1 MKPIDELTFIDDYMF
16 GEVMKSKE
24 ICIGVLERLTGL
36 EIEDIEYPELQKSLK
51 PGDET
56 HGIRLDV
63 YVKNRDAV
71 YDIELQNK
79 HYNALGKRMRFY
91 QSLIDADSLLKGADY
106 EALPKT
112 IIIFICTTDP
122 FSLGLPKYTFRTTCA
137 ESDMLNLDD
146 NAEKIIYNA
155 SAYADVSNSELG
167 AFLRFVSEDKS
178 SDSFTEKLKER
189 VYGIKADEI
198 FRKEYMGMG
207 IWESDIRKEA
217 VKEGYE
223 AGVAQGMELGME
235 QGIAQGLEQ
244 GLERGIEQGG
254 YNAKIEDAKA
264 MLADGMDINL
274 IAKYTGLTVETIKAE
289 LG

>member
-51 PGDET
+51 PGYET

-63 YVKNRDAV
+63 YVKNRDTV

-91 QSLIDADSLLKGADY
+91 QSLIDADSLLKGTDY
-106 EALPKT
+106 EDLPRT

-122 FSLGLPKYTFRTTCA
+122 FKLGLPKYTFRTTCA
-137 ESDMLNLDD
+137 ESDMPNLDD

-155 SAYADVSNSELG
+155 SAYADVSDRELG
-167 AFLRFVSEDKS
+167 AFLRFVSEDRTT
-178 SDSFTEKLKER
+178 DCFTEKLKER

-198 FRKEYMGMG
+198 FRKEYMSMG

-217 VKEGYE
+217 TKEGYE
-223 AGVAQGMELGME
+223 AGVAKGVE
-235 QGIAQGLEQ
+235 QGLAQGLEQ
-244 GLERGIEQGG
+244 GI
-254 YNAKIEDAKA
+254 YKKSVDAAKA
-264 MLADGMDINL
+264 MLADGMDVNL
-274 IAKYTGLTVETIKAE
+274 VAKYTGLSVETIKAE

>member
-51 PGDET
+51 PGYET

-91 QSLIDADSLLKGADY
+91 QSLIDADSLLKGTDY
-106 EALPKT
+106 EDLSRT

-122 FSLGLPKYTFRTTCA
+122 FSLGLPKYTFKTTCA
-137 ESDMLNLDD
+137 ESDSLNLDD
-146 NAEKIIYNA
+146 NVEKIIYNA
-155 SAYADVSNSELG
+155 SKYEGV
-167 AFLRFVSEDKS
+167 EDK
-178 SDSFTEKLKER
+178 DLKAKEKSFASFYVFPRSGK
-189 VYGIKADEI
+189 
-198 FRKEYMGMG
+198 
-207 IWESDIRKEA
+207 WEPCDQ
-217 VKEGYE
+217 VK
-223 AGVAQGMELGME
+223 
-235 QGIAQGLEQ
+235 
-244 GLERGIEQGG
+244 
-254 YNAKIEDAKA
+254 
-264 MLADGMDINL
+264 
-274 IAKYTGLTVETIKAE
+274 T
-289 LG
+289 

>member
-51 PGDET
+51 PGYET

-63 YVKNRDAV
+63 YVKNRDTV

-91 QSLIDADSLLKGADY
+91 QSLIDADSLLKGTDY
-106 EALPKT
+106 EDLPRT

-122 FSLGLPKYTFRTTCA
+122 FSLGLPKYTFRTTCK

-155 SAYADVSNSELG
+155 SAYADVSDRELG

-189 VYGIKADEI
+189 VYGIKTDEI

-217 VKEGYE
+217 TKEGYE
-223 AGVAQGMELGME
+223 AGIAKGLE

-244 GLERGIEQGG
+244 GLTQGLERGIEQGI
-254 YNAKIEDAKA
+254 YKKSIEDAKA
-264 MLADGMDINL
+264 MLADNMDVNL
-274 IAKYTGLTVETIKAE
+274 VAKYTGLSVETIESE

>member
-1 MKPIDELTFIDDYMF
+1 MF

-51 PGDET
+51 PGYET

-91 QSLIDADSLLKGADY
+91 QSLIDADSLLKGTDY
-106 EALPKT
+106 EDLPRT

-122 FSLGLPKYTFRTTCA
+122 FKLGLPKYTFRTTCA

-155 SAYADVSNSELG
+155 SKYEGVEDKDLR
-167 AFLRFVSEDKS
+167 AFLKFVSENRT
-178 SDSFTEKLKER
+178 SDSFTEKLMAR
-189 VYGIKADEI
+189 IGGIKADEI
-198 FRKEYMGMG
+198 FRKEYMSMG

-223 AGVAQGMELGME
+223 AGIATGLAQGLERGME
-235 QGIAQGLEQ
+235 QGIARGLEQGITQGLEQ
-244 GLERGIEQGG
+244 GQYNTRIE
-254 YNAKIEDAKA
+254 NAKA
-264 MLADGMDINL
+264 MLADNMDMNL
-274 IAKYTGLTVETIKAE
+274 VAKYVGLPVETIKAE

>member
-1 MKPIDELTFIDDYMF
+1 MF

-51 PGDET
+51 PGYET

-63 YVKNRDAV
+63 YVKNRNTV

-106 EALPKT
+106 EDLPRT

-122 FSLGLPKYTFRTTCA
+122 FSLGLPKYTFRTTCK

-155 SAYADVSNSELG
+155 SKYEGVEDKDLK
-167 AFLRFVSEDKS
+167 AFLRFVSENRT
-178 SDSFTEKLKER
+178 SDSFTEKLMAR
-189 VYGIKADEI
+189 IGGIKADEI
-198 FRKEYMGMG
+198 FRKEYMSMG
-207 IWESDIRKEA
+207 IWESDIRKE
-217 VKEGYE
+217 GYE
-223 AGVAQGMELGME
+223 SGVAMGLA
-235 QGIAQGLEQ
+235 QGITQGLEQ
-244 GLERGIEQGG
+244 GMHKKSVE
-254 YNAKIEDAKA
+254 NAKA

-274 IAKYTGLTVETIKAE
+274 VAKYTGLPIETIE
-289 LG
+289 SIGEIPY